1 MSKERGER
9 IRRGGKTTNN
19 YKLNNFSERKSKEST
34 CRPLSAR
41 SLVVALE
48 VPPAAVWALV
58 RRQTLHF

>member
-1 MSKERGER
+1 MKGDGIDEQRER
-9 IRRGGKTTNN
+9 RRGLEEEKKTTNN

-48 VPPAAVWALV
+48 VPPAAV
-58 RRQTLHF
+58 